1 MNCPRLISETI
12 MMTMALARLSPFS
25 QESRGFSWWT
35 FQWKITGMM
44 NPMTGLIVAPAK
56 VMASP
61 ILLIMIDRR
70 KHTKT
75 SPKVTRALTLVFIPL
90 CLKRSSSTVSFAGR
104 TQSGA
109 AVRTAKNRVNCP
121 YNHYLR

>member
-1 MNCPRLISETI
+1 
-12 MMTMALARLSPFS
+12 MTMALARLRPFS

-44 NPMTGLIVAPAK
+44 KPRTGFIVAPAK
-56 VMASP
+56 VIASP

-70 KHTKT
+70 KQTVT
-75 SPKVTRALTLVFIPL
+75 RVKVTRALTLVFIPL
-90 CLKRSSSTVSFAGR
+90 FLKNNSSTVSLAGR

-109 AVRTAKNRVNCP
+109 AVRTAKNKANCP
-121 YNHYLR
+121 